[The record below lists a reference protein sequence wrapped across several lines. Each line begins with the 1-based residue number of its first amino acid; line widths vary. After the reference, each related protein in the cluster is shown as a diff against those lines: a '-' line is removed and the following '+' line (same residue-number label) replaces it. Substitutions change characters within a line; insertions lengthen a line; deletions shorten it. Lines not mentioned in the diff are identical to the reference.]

1 MRSSFYR
8 EKCLQL
14 LGKSGVE
21 REMVERLA
29 RQVAYSFMDSYLKD
43 CHLENG
49 YVDLLCELTT
59 SFDRAELNQAA
70 ADALFSII
78 IERLCDEFE
87 DLQAETYNQVMTR
100 VISYCRR
107 LPAGRDLDDS
117 LRRFELQS
125 QDDLLNRIAAIRQ
138 RRKGLRSHM
147 DVGKVLLLSRVTIGA
162 DVAITSVIVQRLSRF
177 FPEAELVLIGS
188 NKLCEIYG
196 GNPKLRFEAVNYDR
210 QGGLIERL
218 TSWQEVLHVV
228 AWEINGR
235 GADQTILVDPDSRLS
250 QLGVLPMVDDD
261 RYYFFNS
268 RSHQSLNR
276 KMSMAQLTNAWLDD
290 LTGEQH
296 PVYPKVWPQAVDL
309 EQGARLREQ
318 LRTAGARNIVT
329 VNFGVGANPRKR
341 VGHNLE
347 TRLLLT
353 LLKKP
358 DTVVI
363 LDHGYGD
370 EERAQT
376 QALMSSMDR
385 QGHAVREVASM
396 HAALPRLASGVV
408 AVRTRLGEIT
418 GIIASSDEYIGY
430 DSAGQHIAAAL
441 AIPCLTIFA
450 GSNTMRFIRR
460 WSAYGP
466 NSCQIVH
473 VDTLTNPSAIDVED
487 IITRIEYQRS
497 LFRTAKI
504 DMRRA
509 DCETT

>member
-1 MRSSFYR
+1 MRSSYYR
-8 EKCLQL
+8 EKWLQL

-21 REMVERLA
+21 REMVERLS

-59 SFDRAELNQAA
+59 SFDRAELNQSAA
-70 ADALFSII
+70 KALFSII

-87 DLQAETYNQVMTR
+87 DLQTETYNQVMTR

-117 LRRFELQS
+117 LKRFELHS
-125 QDDLLNRIAAIRQ
+125 QDDLLNRIAAIRR
-138 RRKGLRSHM
+138 RRKHLQPDS
-147 DVGKVLLLSRVTIGA
+147 DVGKVLLLSRITIGA
-162 DVAITSVIVQRLSRF
+162 DVAITSVIVQRLSHF
-177 FPEAELVLIGS
+177 FPKAELVLIGS
-188 NKLCEIYG
+188 NKLREIYG
-196 GNPKLRFEAVNYDR
+196 GNPRLRFEAVDYDR
-210 QGGLIERL
+210 RGGLLERL
-218 TSWQEVLHVV
+218 ASWQAVLHVV
-228 AWEINGR
+228 GTETAGSR
-235 GADQTILVDPDSRLS
+235 AKHTVLVDPDSRLS
-250 QLGVLPMVDDD
+250 QLGVLPLIDDD

-290 LTGEQH
+290 LTGEKRT
-296 PVYPKVWPQAVDL
+296 VYPKVWPLTADL
-309 EQGARLREQ
+309 EQGAKLSEQ
-318 LRTAGARNIVT
+318 LRAAGARNIVT

-341 VGHNLE
+341 VGRNLE
-347 TRLLLT
+347 TKLLLT
-353 LLKKP
+353 LVKEP

-370 EERAQT
+370 EEREQT
-376 QALMSSMDR
+376 QALMGFVAR
-385 QGHAVREVASM
+385 QGYPVREVASM
-396 HAALPRLASGVV
+396 DAALPGLASGAV

-418 GIIASSDEYIGY
+418 GIIAGSDEYIGY

-497 LFRTAKI
+497 LSRTARIELK
-504 DMRRA
+504 RA
-509 DCETT
+509 NSETT